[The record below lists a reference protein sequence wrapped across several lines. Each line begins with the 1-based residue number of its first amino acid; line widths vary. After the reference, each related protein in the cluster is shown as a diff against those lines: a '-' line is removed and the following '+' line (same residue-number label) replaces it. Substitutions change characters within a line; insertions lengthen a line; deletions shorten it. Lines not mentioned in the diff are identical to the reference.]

1 MVEFSINQCREIL
14 GEVGN
19 NLTDKEVEEIRDCFI
34 ALTDLIIEGEIKK
47 LRCKQY
53 ERSNQTAIPKS

>member
-19 NLTDKEVEEIRDCFI
+19 NLADKEIEEIRDCFI

-53 ERSNQTAIPKS
+53 ERSN